1 MKTKDAEQL
10 DFNQLGDALVSS
22 IGGNLHVYDSD
33 HGLIL
38 NREFITEKHTH
49 FLEITREYKNNRLV
63 YNLVSQEKEKGEDI
77 VFNSFKLLKLDNLYV
92 TVPNIILGEGKKIS
106 FLTRQNNR
114 FLVVDLTDNIGVNII
129 YGLDRREPETE
140 EVPHEKRRKFI
151 RL

>member
-1 MKTKDAEQL
+1 MKTTDAEQL

-22 IGGNLHVYDSD
+22 IGGSLHVYDSD

-49 FLEITREYKNNRLV
+49 FLEITREYKNNRLI
-63 YNLVSQEKEKGEDI
+63 YNLISQEKEKGEDL
-77 VFNSFKLLKLDNLYV
+77 VFNSFKLLNLDNLYV
-92 TVPNIILGEGKKIS
+92 TIPNIILGEVKKIS
-106 FLTRQNNR
+106 FLTRQGNR
-114 FLVVDLTDNIGVNII
+114 FLVVDLTDSIGVNII
-129 YGLDRREPETE
+129 YGIDRREPDPD